1 MINAYKCMKIKKI
14 ESISVLLQRLDIL
27 SSNPREHCA
36 IYFLTIVPGDFQYSN
51 LGIKERQV
59 HAF

>member
-1 MINAYKCMKIKKI
+1 MKIKKI